1 MVIPFI
7 SVLFGLVSSPP
18 ICPEFSFDKDTII
31 DIISYNLNYYKN
43 IKGVFTCLLY
53 ISITYII
60 FIFFACFCRYM
71 GMYFL
76 APIRNG
82 IVADLRHDI
91 YHKITILP
99 LSFFTNQKKG
109 DLISRM
115 TSDLADIEWS
125 LLCSLQSLIKDPL
138 MVIVFVITLVIAS
151 PKLCLFTL
159 LTIPVALFIISKV
172 GKSLKR
178 NSIRGQWQNG
188 ILLSKTEEALGAIRI
203 IKAYNAEDRVNSSY
217 QQQNN
222 IFTRIMTKVYRRK
235 ELASP
240 VTEIFTILTMII
252 IVLFGGTMVIKGEI
266 HPSILIGFALL
277 FARIVS
283 PLQSV
288 TTAYYNIQK
297 VKAAVKRVY
306 EILDADEVI
315 VEKKDAVIMPVF
327 HDQIIFE
334 NVNFEYE
341 PKVKVLKNINLTIKK
356 GETIAIVGHSGG
368 GKTTLMDM
376 IPRFID
382 PTGGKITI
390 DNTDIRN
397 FNINTLRASIGLV
410 PQQSLLFNDTIYG
423 NIVFG
428 RKNISL
434 EQVINAAQI
443 ANAHEFI
450 MALDKGYYTNI
461 GDKGFTLSGGQRQRL
476 CIARAIL
483 NNPYILLLDEATSAL
498 DTESEHIVQ
507 QSLQNAMQGR
517 TTLIVAHRLSTVIS
531 ANRILILDKGKI
543 IKEGTHEQL
552 ISSSPVYK
560 ELVSLQMLNN

>member
-1 MVIPFI
+1 
-7 SVLFGLVSSPP
+7 
-18 ICPEFSFDKDTII
+18 
-31 DIISYNLNYYKN
+31 
-43 IKGVFTCLLY
+43 
-53 ISITYII
+53 
-60 FIFFACFCRYM
+60 M